1 MSSSLHHLK
10 VFTTY
15 PHECSY
21 LLGKEATTLF
31 VDPKQEVDQNLYTS
45 LSRMGFRRSGQHMYK
60 PNCASCQAC
69 VPARIPV
76 ADFMPSRNQRR
87 VLKRNADLRVQSLAT
102 LEAREVY
109 PLYEKYISARHRDGD
124 MYPPTRDQFE
134 SFLLSTW
141 AEPRCLELRLGP
153 KLLGAAITDRL
164 DDGLAAVY
172 TYFDPEEKDRSL
184 GTFAILNQLAWCRRE
199 ALPYLYLGYWI
210 RRADKMRY
218 KHEYQPCELRIGE
231 RWVPLGGPKRP
242 AP

>member
-1 MSSSLHHLK
+1 MTDLSELR
-10 VFTTY
+10 FFATP
-15 PHECSY
+15 PHPCSY
-21 LLGKEATTLF
+21 LPGESATTVFL
-31 VDPKQEVDQNLYTS
+31 DPEAPLDQARYS
-45 LSRMGFRRSGQHMYK
+45 ALSRLGFRRSGVHLYR
-60 PNCASCQAC
+60 PHCAQCTACIPLRVVAQAFR
-69 VPARIPV
+69 PHR
-76 ADFMPSRNQRR
+76 RHRR
-87 VLKRNADLRVQSLAT
+87 VLKRNADLT
-102 LEAREVY
+102 FREVPARASDEHY
-109 PLYEKYISARHRDGD
+109 ALYARYISERHRDGD

-172 TYFDPEEKDRSL
+172 TYFDPEETDRSL